1 VTSLS
6 ATLLQHVE
14 DAGLNASAPPQQRW
28 VDGWLVRLCPG
39 KARRARCINAVAAG
53 RQPIAAKLARCEAA
67 YAQAGLPLLF
77 RITPFAQ
84 PAGLET
90 HLDYL
95 GLRPFDDTRV
105 MVRQHLA
112 GFDAP
117 VLPERT
123 ELRDLPMEAFTQ
135 RVGVWRGSPLAHRQ
149 SHAERLRNAP
159 VPFHAFELVVDG
171 TPVACGQFA
180 LEDDLVGLYDIFT
193 HESARGHG
201 HARRLCGLLMARAH
215 LLGAAH
221 AYLQVD
227 AANGPALAVYRRLGF
242 VDGYGYHYRARD
254 PAVT

>member
-1 VTSLS
+1 MLP
-6 ATLLQHVE
+6 AALLQHVE

-39 KARRARCINAVAAG
+39 KARRSRCINAVAAG

-77 RITPFAQ
+77 RITPFSQ

-95 GLRPFDDTRV
+95 GLQPFDDTRV
-105 MVRQHLA
+105 MVLQHLA
-112 GFDAP
+112 EAEVP
-117 VLPERT
+117 ALPDGVA
-123 ELRDLPMEAFTQ
+123 LRDLPAEAFTQ
-135 RVGVWRGSPLAHRQ
+135 RVGAWRGSPLAHRQ
-149 SHAERLRNAP
+149 SHADRLRNSP

-171 TPVACGQFA
+171 EPVACGQFA
-180 LEDDLVGLYDIFT
+180 LEDGLVGLYDVFT
-193 HESARGHG
+193 HEAARGRG
-201 HARRLCGLLMARAH
+201 HARLLCGMLLGRARAM
-215 LLGAAH
+215 GAVH

-227 AANGPALAVYRRLGF
+227 AANDPALAVYRGLGF

-254 PAVT
+254 PAST

>member
-1 VTSLS
+1 MLP
-6 ATLLQHVE
+6 AALLQHVE

-67 YAQAGLPLLF
+67 YGQAGLPLLF
-77 RITPFAQ
+77 RITPFSL

-95 GLRPFDDTRV
+95 GLQPFDETRV

-112 GFDAP
+112 ELEAP
-117 VLPERT
+117 DLPPGIM
-123 ELRDLPMEAFTQ
+123 LRDLPIEAFTQ
-135 RVGVWRGSPLAHRQ
+135 RVGAWRGSPLAHRQ

-159 VPFHAFELVVDG
+159 VPFHAFELLAG
-171 TPVACGQFA
+171 GEPVACGQFA

-193 HESARGHG
+193 HAAARGRG
-201 HARRLCGLLMARAH
+201 HARLLCALLLARARA
-215 LLGAAH
+215 LGAAH
-221 AYLQVD
+221 GYLQVD
-227 AANGPALAVYRRLGF
+227 AANAAALAVYRRLGF

-254 PAVT
+254 PAAT